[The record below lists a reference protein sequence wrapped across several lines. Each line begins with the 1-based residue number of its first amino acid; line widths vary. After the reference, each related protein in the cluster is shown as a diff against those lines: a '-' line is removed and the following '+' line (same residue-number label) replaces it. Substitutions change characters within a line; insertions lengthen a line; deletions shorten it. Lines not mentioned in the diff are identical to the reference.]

1 MRFIYR
7 GKSLKVRAA
16 GYVFKRGIARDVP
29 DKEAKRLTDAFS
41 RAGIVADAPARVEA
55 PAAPVAAQSSAKAAT
70 AQSNPSF
77 MRRPGRPRKSEQ
89 E

>member
-1 MRFIYR
+1 MRFIYK
-7 GKSLKVRAA
+7 GKDAKARAA
-16 GYVFKRGIARDVP
+16 GYVFKRDVPRDVP
-29 DKEAKRLTDAFS
+29 DKNAASLVDAFAK
-41 RAGIVADAPARVEA
+41 AGIVEDAPARVEA